1 MNKREVGASYEKK
14 AEDFLNRNGVIVTE
28 RNFRTHFGEI
38 DLIGKDGEYLVF
50 FEVKYRKT
58 KLCGTPAQAV
68 TSNKQRV
75 ICRVAD
81 FYRMKKRIG
90 DFEPMRF
97 DVISIHNEKITW
109 YKNAYDYR

>member
-1 MNKREVGASYEKK
+1 MNKREVGASYEKI
-14 AEDFLNRNGVIVTE
+14 AEDFLGRNGVVISE
-28 RNFRTHFGEI
+28 RNFRSRFGEI
-38 DLIGKDGEYLVF
+38 DLIGRDGNYLVF

-58 KLCGTPAQAV
+58 ELCGTPGQAV
-68 TSNKQRV
+68 TYNKQRN

-97 DVISIHNEKITW
+97 DVISIHNNKITW
-109 YKNAYDYR
+109 YKNAFDYH